1 MKIGMDPPWIALSS
15 STTRTCFYRDSIF
28 VCNSLGH
35 GLVGWSEALLSIHY
49 SRFIKSSIYSI
60 VASQE
65 WLFVFWLNQSIGWRS
80 CCSDWTLSAE
90 HWGWSP
96 AEALIYSK
104 SIWYDLQRAFLLL
117 LLRPR
122 LIALQESG
130 GLAFQRQFSSP
141 HSHHNPATNNN
152 TTNNFSNVDRIT
164 SHTQHNRI
172 TSHLLFSHLKKVLC
186 NRDPTKSTKRL
197 LSSDH
202 SIYSGLQLSF
212 CAADNWHCSPRN
224 QSSALT
230 PPPQEMRLIH
240 GQFSSLRSPSR
251 DKNSWKERQG
261 CCCRR
266 SQSSSSYHQ
275 FSIG

>member
-1 MKIGMDPPWIALSS
+1 MVAGPEKQVRFIRTGAINENRDGSPMD
-15 STTRTCFYRDSIF
+15 RTFVIHDEDMLLYRASIF

-80 CCSDWTLSAE
+80 CCSDWTLSTE

-130 GLAFQRQFSSP
+130 ARLWKAIFLAALP
-141 HSHHNPATNNN
+141 P
-152 TTNNFSNVDRIT
+152 
-164 SHTQHNRI
+164 
-172 TSHLLFSHLKKVLC
+172 
-186 NRDPTKSTKRL
+186 
-197 LSSDH
+197 
-202 SIYSGLQLSF
+202 
-212 CAADNWHCSPRN
+212 
-224 QSSALT
+224 QSS
-230 PPPQEMRLIH
+230 
-240 GQFSSLRSPSR
+240 
-251 DKNSWKERQG
+251 
-261 CCCRR
+261 
-266 SQSSSSYHQ
+266 HQ
-275 FSIG
+275 